1 MYPPHEHA
9 FYLWLIIIGAVCVT
23 TIIGAAIDRYYLNRR
38 LRTVRARHAEVI
50 LSEPVAKNHRD

>member
-23 TIIGAAIDRYYLNRR
+23 TIIGAAIDRYFLNRR
-38 LRTVRARHAEVI
+38 LRAVRCCHAKVI
-50 LSEPVAKNHRD
+50 LSEQMSTNRRD

>member
-23 TIIGAAIDRYYLNRR
+23 TIIGAAIDRYFLNRR
-38 LRTVRARHAEVI
+38 LRAVRARHAEVI
-50 LSEPVAKNHRD
+50 LSEPISKNRRD

>member
-23 TIIGAAIDRYYLNRR
+23 TIIGAAIDRYFLNRR
-38 LRTVRARHAEVI
+38 LRAVRARHAEVI
-50 LSEPVAKNHRD
+50 LSEPMSKNRRD

>member
-38 LRTVRARHAEVI
+38 LRAVRASHAEVI
-50 LSEPVAKNHRD
+50 LTEPIAKNRRD